1 MRKKVSKG
9 DPSDRQVINLISRI
23 SLSNCLIAF
32 SIIIGSAILHMTTV
46 SNTVIHSWNAKG
58 LARIEYA

>member
-9 DPSDRQVINLISRI
+9 DPSDRQAMNLVSHVYLN
-23 SLSNCLIAF
+23 SCLIGF
-32 SIIIGSAILHMTTV
+32 SIIIGSAILHMTTAT
-46 SNTVIHSWNAKG
+46 NTVIHSRNAKG

>member
-9 DPSDRQVINLISRI
+9 DPSDRQVMNLVSHV

-32 SIIIGSAILHMTTV
+32 SIIIGSAILHMT
-46 SNTVIHSWNAKG
+46 AKG
-58 LARIEYA
+58 LARIEDA

>member
-9 DPSDRQVINLISRI
+9 DPSDRQAMNLVIQVYLG
-23 SLSNCLIAF
+23 NCLIGF
-32 SIIIGSAILHMTTV
+32 SIIIGSAILHLTTA
-46 SNTVIHSWNAKG
+46 SNTVMHSWNAKG